1 MNRYMCISNKFINL
15 NFNMFMEYYNTVQ
28 HATRLRCSI
37 LDLVHGKRK
46 ITVEMA
52 LRFSKYFG
60 TTSKFWLNMQNE
72 LDLREAELKL
82 VHDLEKIPHCKQI
95 A

>member
-1 MNRYMCISNKFINL
+1 
-15 NFNMFMEYYNTVQ
+15 
-28 HATRLRCSI
+28 
-37 LDLVHGKRK
+37 
-46 ITVEMA
+46 MA

-82 VHDLEKIPHCKQI
+82 VHDLKKIPHCKQI